1 MTTWSKDELRKIV
14 EADDLHIAPFR
25 EDGVT
30 YGTPTW
36 IWSVAVDHAL
46 YVRGYNGQDSRWYQ
60 AAVRQK
66 AGRIIAAGITK
77 EVTFEPIDGEIND
90 SIDEAYR
97 AKYKSSPYVKPMIS
111 ARARSAT
118 IRIMPRD
125 ASRSRLRSSRGRTI
139 CTRSSTCVHG

>member
-97 AKYKSSPYVKPMIS
+97 AKYKSSPYVNPMIS

-118 IRIMPRD
+118 IRIIPR
-125 ASRSRLRSSRGRTI
+125 
-139 CTRSSTCVHG
+139 

>member
-1 MTTWSKDELRKIV
+1 MTTWSKDDLRKIV

-46 YVRGYNGQDSRWYQ
+46 YVRGYNGQDSSWYQ

-66 AGRIIAAGITK
+66 AGRIIAAGMTK
-77 EVTFEPIDGEIND
+77 EVTFEPIDGAIND

-118 IRIMPRD
+118 IRIIPR
-125 ASRSRLRSSRGRTI
+125 
-139 CTRSSTCVHG
+139 